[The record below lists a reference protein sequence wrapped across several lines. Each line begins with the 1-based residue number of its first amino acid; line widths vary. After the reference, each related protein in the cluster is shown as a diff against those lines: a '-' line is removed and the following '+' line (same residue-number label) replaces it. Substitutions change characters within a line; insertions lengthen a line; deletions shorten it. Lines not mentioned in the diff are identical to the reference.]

1 MSEENTSQESRL
13 KNIDQTRNY
22 LVEKVNRNNLVSEKQ
37 KNVCT
42 TLNYFLQV
50 IVSKIST
57 GILFYQIVLL
67 RDEEISVIN
76 ELL

>member
-13 KNIDQTRNY
+13 KSIDQTRNY

-42 TLNYFLQV
+42 TLNYFY
-50 IVSKIST
+50 K
-57 GILFYQIVLL
+57 
-67 RDEEISVIN
+67 
-76 ELL
+76 

>member
-50 IVSKIST
+50 IVSKICRTTHIFGES
-57 GILFYQIVLL
+57 LSY
-67 RDEEISVIN
+67 EIS
-76 ELL
+76 L